1 MTALLRILSMMVL
14 MHRVLIWAA
23 LGAGILLWGG
33 PARADNLSRADKLKV
48 LYSNQFAFD
57 RRGVP
62 LITVRIA
69 EGIREVV
76 IESDAAPRVLP
87 DGEGGSEVVAGTR
100 WKVTI
105 GRSRPAKVDYFAV
118 LARHPAS
125 DLKQL
130 RQDMATWKARG
141 VKARLIQIGSVFGV
155 KGKVF
160 DNRAHLLGQG
170 PYPTRERA
178 QAAAVQYAGKY
189 SLPKIATVA
198 KLRKRP
204 SAQFVAVA
212 LGGKARIK
220 VQDALWF
227 APGGKRLRAVVPQGI
242 YQGSGSMVRN
252 KPGSARPRP
261 FWGQIYVTVDR
272 AGTMAVVN
280 AVPADR
286 MLAGLVPAEIFPTAP
301 PAALRA
307 QAVAA
312 RGELL
317 AKIGTRHLDDPYLL
331 CSTVH
336 CQVYAG
342 AGREHPR
349 TTRAV
354 NHTRGKVLMRADGRL
369 VDTVYSAVC
378 GGHSEHNDNVWPS
391 PADATLRGHL
401 DAAAG
406 GATQRT
412 YGAGITAANVGA
424 FVRSRPRTWCGRS
437 RYNQHRY
444 RWTKKVKVARLN
456 RLLRKLG
463 VGRVNGLRVVSR
475 GVSGRANLLE
485 VTGSRAARKLRGEL
499 NIRRS
504 LGGLNSS
511 MFVVRA
517 LPPGSTGTGISAFE
531 FTGGGWGHGVG
542 MCQTGAT
549 GMAAGGKTY
558 QQILKHYYL
567 GSVLQPLY

>member
-1 MTALLRILSMMVL
+1 MMNQ
-14 MHRVLIWAA
+14 MYRVLISVAVVMGLL
-23 LGAGILLWGG
+23 LGAGL
-33 PARADNLSRADKLKV
+33 ARADELSRSDKLKV

-69 EGIREVV
+69 EGIREVI
-76 IESDAAPRVLP
+76 IESNAPPRVLP
-87 DGEGGSEVVAGTR
+87 DGEGGSEVVAGKR
-100 WKVTI
+100 WKVSI
-105 GRSRPAKVDYFAV
+105 GRSRPAQVEYFAV
-118 LARHPAS
+118 LARQPAS
-125 DLKQL
+125 NLKEL
-130 RQDMATWKARG
+130 RLEMAAWRQRKLEP
-141 VKARLIQIGSVFGV
+141 KIIQIGAVFGV
-155 KGKVF
+155 KGRVF
-160 DNRAHLLGQG
+160 DNRAHLLAEG
-170 PYPTRERA
+170 PYPSRDKA
-178 QAAAVQYAGKY
+178 LAAAEKYARKY
-189 SLPKIATVA
+189 GLAKVATVA
-198 KLRKRP
+198 KLKRRP
-204 SAQFVAVA
+204 TARFQAV
-212 LGGKARIK
+212 GVGTTTRIK
-220 VQDALWF
+220 VQDAIWF

-242 YQGSGSMVRN
+242 YMGSRSMVHN
-252 KPGSARPRP
+252 KPGSAKARP

-280 AVPADR
+280 AIPADR

-301 PAALRA
+301 RAALRA

-342 AGREHPR
+342 AGREQAQ

-354 NHTRGKVLMRADGRL
+354 NDTRGKVLMRADGRL

-391 PADATLRGHL
+391 PADKTLRGHL
-401 DAAAG
+401 DAASD
-406 GATQRT
+406 GATSRR
-412 YGAGITAANVGA
+412 YGAGITSSNILAWVTT
-424 FVRSRPRTWCGRS
+424 RPDTWCGRS
-437 RYNQHRY
+437 RYNRHRY
-444 RWTKKVKVARLN
+444 RWTKKITAARLGV
-456 RLLRKLG
+456 LLRRLG
-463 VGRVNGLRVVSR
+463 AGKIRGLRVVTR
-475 GVSGRANLLE
+475 GVSGRANLVQ
-485 VTGSRAARKLRGEL
+485 VTGSRGNRQLRGEL

-511 MFVVRA
+511 MFVVEA
-517 LPPGSTGTGISAFE
+517 LPRGATGSGVRSFQ

-549 GMAAGGKTY
+549 GMASGGKTY
-558 QQILKHYYL
+558 KQILSHYYL
-567 GSVLQPLY
+567 GSSLQPLY

>member
-1 MTALLRILSMMVL
+1 MMVQML
-14 MHRVLIWAA
+14 RVVTCSVML
-23 LGAGILLWGG
+23 AGSLLVA
-33 PARADNLSRADKLKV
+33 PPSRADGLSRSDKLKV

-69 EGIREVV
+69 EGIRTVV
-76 IESDAAPRVLP
+76 IESDAPPRVLP
-87 DGEGGSEVVAGTR
+87 DGEGGSEVSAGKR

-105 GRSRPAKVDYFAV
+105 GRSRPAVVEYFAV
-118 LARHPAS
+118 LARQPAS
-125 DLKQL
+125 NLAEL
-130 RQDMATWKARG
+130 RRDMATWRQRKI
-141 VKARLIQIGSVFGV
+141 KIRLIQIGSVFGV
-155 KGKVF
+155 KGRVF
-160 DNRAHLLGQG
+160 DNRAHLITEG
-170 PYPTRERA
+170 PYATRDLA
-178 QAAAVQYAGKY
+178 TAAAEKYARKY
-189 SLPKIATVA
+189 SLGRVATVA
-198 KLRKRP
+198 KLKRRP
-204 SAQFVAVA
+204 TARFEAVA
-212 LGGKARIK
+212 LGSNTRIK
-220 VQDALWF
+220 VQDAIWF
-227 APGGKRLRAVVPQGI
+227 APGGKRLRAVVPQGV
-242 YQGSGSMVRN
+242 YVGSQSMVRN
-252 KPGSARPRP
+252 KPGSAKPRP
-261 FWGQIYVTVDR
+261 FYGQIYITVDR

-301 PAALRA
+301 RAALRA

-342 AGREHPR
+342 AGREHPS

-354 NHTRGKVLMRADGRL
+354 NDTRGKVLMRADGRL

-391 PADATLRGHL
+391 PLDKTLRGHL
-401 DAAAG
+401 DAP
-406 GATQRT
+406 ATGSARRV
-412 YGAGITAANVGA
+412 YGAGITSANVNNW
-424 FVRSRPRTWCGRS
+424 VTTRPDTWCGRS
-437 RYNQHRY
+437 RYNRHRY
-444 RWTKKVKVARLN
+444 RWTKKVTAARLN
-456 RLLRKLG
+456 VLLRKLG
-463 VGRVNGLRVVSR
+463 AGSIRGLRVVTR
-475 GVSGRANLLE
+475 GVSGRANLMQ
-485 VTGSRAARKLRGEL
+485 VTGSRGVRKLRGEL

-511 MFVVRA
+511 MFVVKT
-517 LPPGSTGTGISAFE
+517 LPRGASGAAVKGFE

-549 GMAAGGKTY
+549 GMAAGGKNY
-558 QQILKHYYL
+558 KQILSHYYL
-567 GSVLQPLY
+567 SSSLQPLY

>member
-1 MTALLRILSMMVL
+1 
-14 MHRVLIWAA
+14 
-23 LGAGILLWGG
+23 
-33 PARADNLSRADKLKV
+33 
-48 LYSNQFAFD
+48 
-57 RRGVP
+57 
-62 LITVRIA
+62 
-69 EGIREVV
+69 
-76 IESDAAPRVLP
+76 
-87 DGEGGSEVVAGTR
+87 
-100 WKVTI
+100 
-105 GRSRPAKVDYFAV
+105 
-118 LARHPAS
+118 
-125 DLKQL
+125 
-130 RQDMATWKARG
+130 
-141 VKARLIQIGSVFGV
+141 
-155 KGKVF
+155 
-160 DNRAHLLGQG
+160 
-170 PYPTRERA
+170 
-178 QAAAVQYAGKY
+178 
-189 SLPKIATVA
+189 
-198 KLRKRP
+198 
-204 SAQFVAVA
+204 
-212 LGGKARIK
+212 
-220 VQDALWF
+220 
-227 APGGKRLRAVVPQGI
+227 
-242 YQGSGSMVRN
+242 MVRN
-252 KPGSARPRP
+252 KPGSTKSRP

-280 AVPADR
+280 AVHADR

-354 NHTRGKVLMRADGRL
+354 NHTRGKVLMRTDGRL

-401 DAAAG
+401 DAAASS
-406 GATQRT
+406 ATRRT
-412 YGAGITAANVGA
+412 YGAGITAANIGS
-424 FVRSRPRTWCGRS
+424 FVRSRPDTWCGRS
-437 RYNQHRY
+437 RYNRHRY

-463 VGRVNGLRVVSR
+463 VGRITGLRVVSR
-475 GVSGRANLLE
+475 GVSGRANLME
-485 VTGSRAARKLRGEL
+485 VTGTRGVKKLRGEL
-499 NIRRS
+499 KIRRS

-511 MFVVRA
+511 MFVLRT
-517 LPPGSTGTGISAFE
+517 LPPGSSGTGVSAFE

-558 QQILKHYYL
+558 KQILKHYYL

>member
-1 MTALLRILSMMVL
+1 MMVH
-14 MHRVLIWAA
+14 MYRAATTAAVMAGVLLSAA
-23 LGAGILLWGG
+23 
-33 PARADNLSRADKLKV
+33 PAPADELSRSDKLKV

-69 EGIREVV
+69 EGIRTVV
-76 IESDAAPRVLP
+76 IESDAPPRVLP
-87 DGEGGSEVVAGTR
+87 DGEGGSEVVAGKR

-105 GRSRPAKVDYFAV
+105 GRSRPAKVEYFAV
-118 LARHPAS
+118 LGRHPAS
-125 DLKQL
+125 NLKAL
-130 RQDMATWKARG
+130 RRELATWKQRNM
-141 VKARLIQIGSVFGV
+141 KPQLMEIGSVFGV

-160 DNRAHLLGQG
+160 DNRAHLITQG
-170 PYPTRERA
+170 PYATSA
-178 QAAAVQYAGKY
+178 LATAAAEKFTRQY
-189 SLPKIATVA
+189 SLSKVATFA
-198 KLRKRP
+198 RRKRRP
-204 SAQFVAVA
+204 TARCEAVAV
-212 LGGKARIK
+212 GSGARIK
-220 VQDALWF
+220 VQDAIWF
-227 APGGKRLRAVVPQGI
+227 APPRGKQLRAVVPQGV
-242 YQGSGSMVRN
+242 YVGSQSMVRN
-252 KPGSARPRP
+252 KPGSARARP

-301 PAALRA
+301 RAALRA

-317 AKIGTRHLDDPYLL
+317 AKIGTRHLEDPYKL

-354 NHTRGKVLMRADGRL
+354 NHTRGRVLMRADGRL

-401 DAAAG
+401 DAPRNSVARRA
-406 GATQRT
+406 
-412 YGAGITAANVGA
+412 YGSYITAANVTA
-424 FVRSRPRTWCGRS
+424 FVTTRPDTWCGRS
-437 RYNQHRY
+437 RYNRHRY
-444 RWTKKVKVARLN
+444 RWTKKVTVARLN
-456 RLLRKLG
+456 VLLRKLG
-463 VGRVNGLRVVSR
+463 AGSIRGLAVLAR
-475 GVSGRANLLE
+475 GVSGRANLVQ
-485 VTGSRAARKLRGEL
+485 VTGSRGTRKIRGEL

-511 MFVVRA
+511 MFVIRTVPRGA
-517 LPPGSTGTGISAFE
+517 TGTGIRAFE
-531 FTGGGWGHGVG
+531 FVGGGWGHGVG

-549 GMAAGGKTY
+549 GMAAAGKTY
-558 QQILKHYYL
+558 KQILSHYYL
-567 GSVLQPLY
+567 GSSLQPLY